1 MASRATKCETKG
13 DYDEA
18 FQSYIS
24 SVQTYL
30 YLIRNV
36 PDGSLRISLKEM
48 STKLLNRAEQIKSHR
63 RHIKAAV
70 RDRVSLG
77 TRPGIERIGKNQ
89 WPIISPVDLLS
100 FKRSQYEPPLNPAQ
114 KNIFLR
120 WVSISDLYP
129 NSILYKPGEPD
140 PTDIVQDVVTDC
152 SLIASYATGRMKH
165 TQTDGSL
172 SQLNVACLYPKD
184 YSGNPEATTSGI
196 YRVKLFLNGTYR
208 EIPVDDKI
216 PTGIERPMMCAQCRG
231 GDFFWPALIE
241 KAYMKVMAGY
251 DFVGSNSS
259 VDLHA
264 LTGWIPETIF
274 TTSGEYRGEK
284 SWRRALAGFKKGH
297 CLVTVGTN
305 GNISDALDS
314 VGLIPHHNYAIL
326 DMDEDDT
333 GRRRVKL
340 YNAWNARPDEKSTSW
355 TSELKDAL
363 PGIEPSQQKE
373 LVGTFTISWEAL
385 QIYFDTIYMNWDP
398 KIFEYQ
404 QTVHFSNA
412 PVPAFTFRFG
422 PVPQSQAE
430 AEVWVLLTRHLS
442 DQPSDCEN
450 YMSFSVFHDENDDEL
465 IEGTDYVP
473 QPVISTPLSNA
484 IHVLTRFVPSSHQA
498 AYTINFSFHCPR
510 TPAQRS
516 NNPQK
521 PSGYT
526 LSIYSSSPCCLQDA
540 GPVTLP
546 YTAEVEGKWTTRTSG
561 GNHSLTTFMNNPMW
575 RVTIGEAK
583 DRTKLTSKKTL
594 RATLFACDEAGDVDS
609 GKALNLKLVR
619 ADGDGRVYD
628 VERRD
633 LVADSGS
640 YTRGRAQLRTKGILP
655 GTYTIVPSTFSAG
668 VQGSFKLSVECE
680 LPLITTTPIPLEG
693 SGMYKRTCSATWEE
707 ERQSQT
713 PGWKVFGG
721 KGDVEIKFRVQAT
734 TNPGLYPVK
743 LCLYRTSLGQDSRQV
758 VASGTLTLALSGAAL
773 GPLQLTFVDEVTYT
787 ICVEAVGDP
796 CLTTGSG
803 YSLIAYADQP
813 LTLSRRYRV
822 ARLDHTV
829 LSCNT
834 SVLLNV
840 LQHYPL
846 DGSSLR
852 NPLAFVP
859 LVVVEDSGLD
869 AHFSSDDSLHTNCKP
884 HSALGILCE
893 SESKRILYE
902 PVTSCSNIQQVC
914 AYT

>member
-18 FQSYIS
+18 FQSYVS

-36 PDGSLRISLKEM
+36 PDGSLKASLKDM

-63 RHIKAAV
+63 RHVKPAV

-77 TRPGIERIGKNQ
+77 TRPGTERIGENQ
-89 WPIISPVDLLS
+89 WANVSPLDRLS
-100 FKRSQYEPPLNPAQ
+100 FGRTTPPLNPAQ
-114 KNIFLR
+114 EKIFLS

-152 SLIASYATGRMKH
+152 SLIAAFAVSTNHANRFSSK
-165 TQTDGSL
+165 
-172 SQLNVACLYPKD
+172 LNVACLYPKD
-184 YSGNPEATTSGI
+184 CSGNPVATSSGI

-208 EIPVDDKI
+208 EVESAVDDKI
-216 PTGIERPMMCAQCRG
+216 PTGTDRPMMCAQCRG

-251 DFVGSNSS
+251 DFVGS
-259 VDLHA
+259 A

-274 TTSGEYRGEK
+274 TTSGGYRGEK
-284 SWRRALAGFKKGH
+284 SWRRALTGFKKGH

-305 GNISDALDS
+305 GNISNALDS

-340 YNAWNARPDEKSTSW
+340 YNAWNVRPNEKVASW
-355 TSELKDAL
+355 TNELRDAL
-363 PGIEPSQQKE
+363 PGIEPSHHKE
-373 LVGTFTISWEAL
+373 LVGTFTISWESL

-404 QTVHFSNA
+404 QTVHFSIP
-412 PVPAFTFRFG
+412 PVPVFTFRFG

-430 AEVWVLLTRHLS
+430 AEVWILLTRHLS
-442 DQPSDCEN
+442 DQPSDCES
-450 YMSFSVFHDENDDEL
+450 YMSFSVFHEENDDEL
-465 IEGTDYVP
+465 IGVTDYVP

-484 IHVLTRFVPSSHQA
+484 IHVLARFVPSSHQS
-498 AYTINFSFHCPR
+498 AYSINFSFHCPNK
-510 TPAQRS
+510 PAQKL
-516 NNPQK
+516 NNPHK

-526 LSIYSSSPCCLQDA
+526 LGIYTSSPCCLQDA

-546 YTAEVEGKWTTRTSG
+546 YTTEVEGKWTTRTSG

-575 RVTIGEAK
+575 RVTIGEAN
-583 DRTKLTSKKTL
+583 DRTTSASNKTL
-594 RATLFACDEAGDVDS
+594 RATLIGCNEAGDVDS
-609 GKALNLKLVR
+609 GKALNVKLVR
-619 ADGDGRVYD
+619 ADADGRVFD

-655 GTYTIVPSTFSAG
+655 GKYTIVPSTFSAG

-680 LPLITTTPIPLEG
+680 LPLINITPIPLEG
-693 SGMYKRTCSATWEE
+693 SGMYKRVCSATWEE

-713 PGWKVFGG
+713 TGWKVFGG
-721 KGDVEIKFRVQAT
+721 KGDVKIKFRVQTT
-734 TNPGLYPVK
+734 TNPGLYPMK
-743 LCLYRTSLGQDSRQV
+743 LCLYRTSPDSDSRKV

-773 GPLQLTFVDEVTYT
+773 GPLQLTFMNEGNNHVSFAG
-787 ICVEAVGDP
+787 AV
-796 CLTTGSG
+796 
-803 YSLIAYADQP
+803 SLCGFIY
-813 LTLSRRYRV
+813 
-822 ARLDHTV
+822 H
-829 LSCNT
+829 
-834 SVLLNV
+834 
-840 LQHYPL
+840 
-846 DGSSLR
+846 
-852 NPLAFVP
+852 
-859 LVVVEDSGLD
+859 
-869 AHFSSDDSLHTNCKP
+869 
-884 HSALGILCE
+884 
-893 SESKRILYE
+893 
-902 PVTSCSNIQQVC
+902 
-914 AYT
+914 

>member
-1 MASRATKCETKG
+1 MINREAPLLGLLSQRTQQRFLKIIFSIKHIFGPSKISTMESNSLSKEMKQKLQEAQKMASRATKCETKG

-36 PDGSLRISLKEM
+36 TDGALKASLKEM

-63 RHIKAAV
+63 RHVKPAV
-70 RDRVSLG
+70 RDRVSLEEQDMVLKG
-77 TRPGIERIGKNQ
+77 SEKINGQLYRPWTSSAADE
-89 WPIISPVDLLS
+89 VDMRLLNL
-100 FKRSQYEPPLNPAQ
+100 QPPLNPAQ
-114 KNIFLR
+114 ESIFLR
-120 WVSISDLYP
+120 WISISDLYP
-129 NSILYKPGEPD
+129 NSILYKPGLPD

-152 SLIASYATGRMKH
+152 SLIASFAVSTNHANRFSSK
-165 TQTDGSL
+165 
-172 SQLNVACLYPKD
+172 LNVACLYPKD
-184 YSGNPEATTSGI
+184 CSGNPEATTSGI
-196 YRVKLFLNGTYR
+196 YRVRLFLNGTYR

-216 PTGIERPMMCAQCRG
+216 PTGIDRPMMCAQCRE

-340 YNAWNARPDEKSTSW
+340 YNAWNARPDEKSASW
-355 TSELKDAL
+355 TSELGYAL
-363 PGIEPSQQKE
+363 PGIEPSHHKE
-373 LVGTFTISWEAL
+373 LVGTFTISWESL

-404 QTVHFSNA
+404 QTVHFSTA

-450 YMSFSVFHDENDDEL
+450 YMSFSVFHEENDDEL
-465 IEGTDYVP
+465 TGVNDYVP

-484 IHVLTRFVPSSHQA
+484 LHVLARFVPSSHQA
-498 AYTINFSFHCPR
+498 AYSINFSFHDPKMS
-510 TPAQRS
+510 AKRS
-516 NNPQK
+516 DDSQK

-546 YTAEVEGKWTTRTSG
+546 YTSEVEGRWTARTSG

-575 RVTIGEAK
+575 RVTIGAEK
-583 DRTKLTSKKTL
+583 DRSASTPNKTL
-594 RATLFACDEAGDVDS
+594 RVTLIAFDEAGDIDA
-609 GKALNLKLVR
+609 GNALNVKLVR

-640 YTRGRAQLRTKGILP
+640 YTRGRAQLRTKGTLS
-655 GTYTIVPSTFSAG
+655 GKYTIVPSTFSAG

-680 LPLITTTPIPLEG
+680 SPLTTITPIPLEG
-693 SGMYKRTCSATWEE
+693 SGMYKRICSATWEE
-707 ERQSQT
+707 ERQCQT
-713 PGWKVFGG
+713 PGWKVSGG
-721 KGDVEIKFRVQAT
+721 KGIVKIKFRVQTT
-734 TNPGLYPVK
+734 TNPGLYPLK
-743 LCLYRTSLGQDSRQV
+743 LSLYRTSPGQDSRKV

-773 GPLQLTFVDEVTYT
+773 GPLQLTFANEATYV
-787 ICVEAVGDP
+787 IYVETVGDSH
-796 CLTTGSG
+796 LTSG
-803 YSLIAYADQP
+803 GGYTLTAYADQP
-813 LTLSRRYRV
+813 LTLVR
-822 ARLDHTV
+822 H
-829 LSCNT
+829 
-834 SVLLNV
+834 
-840 LQHYPL
+840 
-846 DGSSLR
+846 
-852 NPLAFVP
+852 
-859 LVVVEDSGLD
+859 
-869 AHFSSDDSLHTNCKP
+869 
-884 HSALGILCE
+884 
-893 SESKRILYE
+893 
-902 PVTSCSNIQQVC
+902 
-914 AYT
+914 